1 MLFSV
6 VRLPILFRSAP
17 VSVSMA
23 LPSFRM
29 GLFRR
34 CHFSLKKPAVQSS
47 CQTHHSFPPECLS
60 VSGPLLFLRFHSFPV
75 KVKFQLYRIVRQII
89 FRVCGRFKHIVE
101 CTLTNSI
108 HRIYVPPPYFTV
120 RYTVTGIMVI
130 YPVYFYYT
138 LLITDSV
145 PLSHIGL
152 IVHRRFYFRF
162 IGTDVKR
169 HFCAYRYPATSFTLS
184 ADFLNGFASLLSKD
198 PRGIFYNFLY
208 FTCTVASTAQG
219 YFRRFLHFLYHSS
232 IIYDSVIP
240 RGIGFH
246 IPFSFLISA
255 RINCLLTSGW

>member
-1 MLFSV
+1 MWLTPVLSPHRAYRSV
-6 VRLPILFRSAP
+6 HGASNTSSLNRLIRRREFKESRACESFVCYASCHGSCVRRKPISSAAVGGHICVVFRHTELHE
-17 VSVSMA
+17 V
-23 LPSFRM
+23 LEF
-29 GLFRR
+29 GLRF
-34 CHFSLKKPAVQSS
+34 L
-47 CQTHHSFPPECLS
+47 
-60 VSGPLLFLRFHSFPV
+60 PLLPD
-75 KVKFQLYRIVRQII
+75 
-89 FRVCGRFKHIVE
+89 VC
-101 CTLTNSI
+101 
-108 HRIYVPPPYFTV
+108 
-120 RYTVTGIMVI
+120 
-130 YPVYFYYT
+130 
-138 LLITDSV
+138 TDSV